1 MRGKTARKA
10 VLGFRPQ
17 GGTSPPECVSHR
29 IWGGNQSKGVYCD
42 SSLRLPFGPK
52 RSILAGLFKFLA
64 VGCGLNEMSPLA
76 NRVVDFSDITTL
88 YKNRLAPP
96 RPQGFGWG

>member
-1 MRGKTARKA
+1 MRK
-10 VLGFRPQ
+10 
-17 GGTSPPECVSHR
+17 PPDL
-29 IWGGNQSKGVYCD
+29 GGNQSKGVHCD

-52 RSILAGLFKFLA
+52 RSILTGLFKFLA